1 MYWAFTHGVCGVNWV
16 APPPASGFARFLR
29 LGSGR
34 RAGGRLRIALF
45 TRQMWQFFGAPDFVS
60 ELVMFTFLGPSGRVH
75 VLRCLTVRKSCSQ
88 SKKMLNTFSKGSQTR
103 MCKYSSTFFCPNYE
117 VGWSYPNIVWQDFE
131 ENILQIYFLYLVRN
145 LAAQSQTSIKSHFNS
160 FFTLVCLSFIYLNTK
175 VCFHVVFICF
185 VVASFIWCQ
194 SSMFWLKWQF
204 SL

>member
-75 VLRCLTVRKSCSQ
+75 VLRCLTVRKSCSL
-88 SKKMLNTFSKGSQTR
+88 SKKMLNTFER
-103 MCKYSSTFFCPNYE
+103 EVKYESVNTEVHFFCPDYE
-117 VGWSYPNIVWQDFE
+117 VGWSYLNIVWQDFE
-131 ENILQIYFLYLVRN
+131 ENILQIYFLYFVRN
-145 LAAQSQTSIKSHFNS
+145 LASQSQTTKNLISI
-160 FFTLVCLSFIYLNTK
+160 
-175 VCFHVVFICF
+175 
-185 VVASFIWCQ
+185 A
-194 SSMFWLKWQF
+194 F
-204 SL
+204 SP